1 MVKLTDSKVIFYPY
15 IYPKSINGMLM
26 FCPSL
31 YFFPKNRLYLDLIKL
46 FLYNHIVQM
55 YFDGQFYKRLTNRG
69 SAACGGI
76 CAVRGIEIITL
87 PGAQAPL
94 AVGRTRVAE
103 KPPGTR
109 SGRRLTLETIQ
120 LPVERLFPPPGG
132 VSRGSVRVGG
142 KTFLLPFYGFSF
154 GYKRKGVNIALLT
167 GTASDI
173 VGHLICANS
182 FRRRKHSAPCPPAAE

>member
-46 FLYNHIVQM
+46 FLYNYIIQM

-87 PGAQAPL
+87 PGAQAPP
-94 AVGRTRVAE
+94 APSEEGAG
-103 KPPGTR
+103 KP
-109 SGRRLTLETIQ
+109 
-120 LPVERLFPPPGG
+120 
-132 VSRGSVRVGG
+132 
-142 KTFLLPFYGFSF
+142 FSF
-154 GYKRKGVNIALLT
+154 
-167 GTASDI
+167 
-173 VGHLICANS
+173 
-182 FRRRKHSAPCPPAAE
+182 

>member
-55 YFDGQFYKRLTNRG
+55 YFDGQFYKCLTGRG

-76 CAVRGIEIITL
+76 CAVRGI
-87 PGAQAPL
+87 
-94 AVGRTRVAE
+94 
-103 KPPGTR
+103 
-109 SGRRLTLETIQ
+109 
-120 LPVERLFPPPGG
+120 
-132 VSRGSVRVGG
+132 
-142 KTFLLPFYGFSF
+142 
-154 GYKRKGVNIALLT
+154 
-167 GTASDI
+167 
-173 VGHLICANS
+173 
-182 FRRRKHSAPCPPAAE
+182 

>member
-154 GYKRKGVNIALLT
+154 GYKRKGVNVTLLT
-167 GTASDI
+167 DTVNDI
-173 VGHLICANS
+173 AGHLMCANS
-182 FRRRKHSAPCPPAAE
+182 FRLRKHSAPCPPATE

>member
-31 YFFPKNRLYLDLIKL
+31 YFFPKNRLYLDLTEL

-55 YFDGQFYKRLTNRG
+55 YFDGQFYKRLTG
-69 SAACGGI
+69 
-76 CAVRGIEIITL
+76 RGIEIITL
-87 PGAQAPL
+87 SGAQAPL

-109 SGRRLTLETIQ
+109 SGRRLRLETRKS
-120 LPVERLFPPPGG
+120 PVERLFSLEGESHAG
-132 VSRGSVRVGG
+132 
-142 KTFLLPFYGFSF
+142 
-154 GYKRKGVNIALLT
+154 A
-167 GTASDI
+167 
-173 VGHLICANS
+173 
-182 FRRRKHSAPCPPAAE
+182 

>member
-55 YFDGQFYKRLTNRG
+55 YFDGQFYKRLTNCG

-87 PGAQAPL
+87 PGAQAPP
-94 AVGRTRVAE
+94 APSEEGAG
-103 KPPGTR
+103 KP
-109 SGRRLTLETIQ
+109 
-120 LPVERLFPPPGG
+120 
-132 VSRGSVRVGG
+132 
-142 KTFLLPFYGFSF
+142 FSF
-154 GYKRKGVNIALLT
+154 
-167 GTASDI
+167 
-173 VGHLICANS
+173 
-182 FRRRKHSAPCPPAAE
+182 